1 MVHSKKVIGETYYA
15 VSIVQFGF
23 RSSLCWLLQG
33 VSRISKYI
41 TYSQILLRWTQSLC
55 LLHTEYFK
63 FFLNI
68 CLGVELRVLRISFH
82 FSLSILV
89 NTEKSFSNFYSGI
102 QNKLTTWGERIG
114 MGQEK
119 GFSST
124 SNSVTSSRAR
134 GYSLDTTIMI

>member
-15 VSIVQFGF
+15 VSIVQFSF

-102 QNKLTTWGERIG
+102 QHKLTTWGERIG